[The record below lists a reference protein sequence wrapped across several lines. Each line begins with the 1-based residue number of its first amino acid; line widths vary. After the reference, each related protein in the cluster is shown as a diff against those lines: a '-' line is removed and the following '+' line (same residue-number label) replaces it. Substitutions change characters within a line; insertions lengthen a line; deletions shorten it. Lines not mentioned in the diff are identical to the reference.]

1 MGDDE
6 ELEVTRE
13 GLLDLVAGKAK
24 EAAGSLV
31 GNDDLALG
39 FLLQQPRVGSA
50 SKPAKDAEP
59 SEPAGPDETTE

>member
-31 GNDDLALG
+31 GNDDLALEG
-39 FLLQQPRVGSA
+39 RLQQAHVEA
-50 SKPAKDAEP
+50 EAEAAKDAEP